1 VNPAIESALEK
12 LEEAISDATELRDA
26 LLPGHPQGPLA
37 AGLLIRLEEMKLSLT
52 GPSAEK

>member
-1 VNPAIESALEK
+1 MNPAIESALEK

-52 GPSAEK
+52 GPAAEK